1 MPLQER
7 IANHAS
13 LLLCHKK
20 RTIIAGQE
28 SGDYMNTKLPSQ
40 VLRHPQREPL
50 RRIGIHPHRKS
61 DRNDALKISLRSPPN
76 QNTIFHR
83 LTDPRSQLTYSS
95 CHSPSQASSHLIPYS
110 PNLLPKKPLVAGRQQ
125 EKQRQRLSVAGAKLW
140 RQLLKLKSNEQS
152 SCTNIVIRRMCSNK
166 KASCFRN

>member
-7 IANHAS
+7 VTNHAS

-20 RTIIAGQE
+20 RTIIARQK
-28 SGDYMNTKLPSQ
+28 SGYRMNTKLPSQ
-40 VLRHPQREPL
+40 IPRYLQRKTL

-61 DRNDALKISLRSPPN
+61 DRNDALKISLRSSPN
-76 QNTIFHR
+76 QNPIFHR
-83 LTDPRSQLTYSS
+83 LTDSRSQLTCSP
-95 CHSPSQASSHLIPYS
+95 CHSLSQASSHLIPYS

-140 RQLLKLKSNEQS
+140 SKLLKLKSNEQS